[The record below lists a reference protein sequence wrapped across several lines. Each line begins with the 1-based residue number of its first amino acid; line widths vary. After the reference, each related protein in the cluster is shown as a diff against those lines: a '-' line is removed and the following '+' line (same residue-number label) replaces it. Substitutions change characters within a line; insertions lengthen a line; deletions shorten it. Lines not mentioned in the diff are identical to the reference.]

1 MTEEKADNVLDCRGL
16 YCPEP
21 IFRTRE
27 EINKLESGQV
37 LEVIADDPAAEEDL
51 KRWSKN
57 TGNELLELR
66 KEGYEV
72 IARIK
77 KK

>member
-1 MTEEKADNVLDCRGL
+1 MSEEKADSVLDCTGL

-27 EINKLESGQV
+27 EINKLESGQI
-37 LEVIADDPAAEEDL
+37 LKVIADDPAAESDI
-51 KRWSKN
+51 KRWTKN
-57 TGNELLELR
+57 TGNELLEIH
-66 KEGYEV
+66 KEGYEIV
-72 IARIK
+72 ALIK

>member
-1 MTEEKADNVLDCRGL
+1 MAEKKTDSTLDCRGL

-27 EINKLESGQV
+27 EINKLEAGQI
-37 LEVIADDPAAEEDL
+37 LEVIADDPAAFEDL

-57 TGNELLELR
+57 TGNELIELR
-66 KEGYEV
+66 KEGFEI
-72 IARIK
+72 IALIK

>member
-1 MTEEKADNVLDCRGL
+1 MAEEKSDSELDCRGL

-27 EINKLESGQV
+27 EINKLESGQI
-37 LEVIADDPAAEEDL
+37 LKVIADDPAAYEDL
-51 KRWSKN
+51 QRWAKN
-57 TGNELLELR
+57 TGNELIDLR
-66 KEGYEV
+66 KDKYEV
-72 IARIK
+72 IALIK

>member
-1 MTEEKADNVLDCRGL
+1 MAEEKSDRELDCRGL

-27 EINKLESGQV
+27 EINKLESGQI
-37 LEVIADDPAAEEDL
+37 LKVIADDPAAYEDL
-51 KRWSKN
+51 QRWTKN
-57 TGNELLELR
+57 TGNELIELR
-66 KEGYEV
+66 KDGYEV
-72 IARIK
+72 IALIK

>member
-1 MTEEKADNVLDCRGL
+1 MSEEKADNVLDCSGL

-27 EINKLESGQV
+27 EINKLSSGQV
-37 LEVIADDPAAEEDL
+37 LKIIADDPAFQEDI
-51 KRWSKN
+51 KRWTKN
-57 TGNELLELR
+57 TGNELLEVH
-66 KEGYEV
+66 KEGFEIV
-72 IARIK
+72 ALIK

>member
-1 MTEEKADNVLDCRGL
+1 MAEKKADSTLDCRGL

-27 EINKLESGQV
+27 EINKLESGQI
-37 LEVIADDPAAEEDL
+37 LEILADDPAAESDL

-66 KEGYEV
+66 KEGYEIV
-72 IARIK
+72 ALIK

>member
-1 MTEEKADNVLDCRGL
+1 MAEKKTDSTLDCRGL

-27 EINKLESGQV
+27 EINKLESGQI

-51 KRWSKN
+51 KRWAKN

-66 KEGYEV
+66 KEGYEIV
-72 IARIK
+72 ALIK

>member
-1 MTEEKADNVLDCRGL
+1 MTEEKADYKLDCRGL

-37 LEVIADDPAAEEDL
+37 LEVIADDPAAYEDL
-51 KRWSKN
+51 QRWAKN
-57 TGNELLELR
+57 TGNELIELR
-66 KEGYEV
+66 KEGFEV
-72 IARIK
+72 IALIK

>member
-1 MTEEKADNVLDCRGL
+1 MTEEKADSVLDCRGL

-37 LEVIADDPAAEEDL
+37 LEVIADDPASYEDL
-51 KRWSKN
+51 QRWAKN

-66 KEGYEV
+66 KEGYDV
-72 IARIK
+72 IALIK

>member
-1 MTEEKADNVLDCRGL
+1 MAEEKSDSELDCRGL

-27 EINKLESGQV
+27 EINKLESGQI
-37 LEVIADDPAAEEDL
+37 LKVIADDPAAGPDL
-51 KRWSKN
+51 ERWAKN
-57 TGNELLELR
+57 TGNELIELR
-66 KEGYEV
+66 KEGYDF
-72 IARIK
+72 IALIK